1 MMGRTRL
8 PEYADAV
15 RTGWTEGELLRLHLH
30 ELPRALFDLSRE
42 RQVELLGE
50 RPPLTGTRWD
60 ALLAAVVEHM
70 CEIHDLP
77 VPEWTE
83 EKERFREIAW
93 IVGNTHEE
101 RLVATAYAPAA
112 FIRHGALPDPRSLD
126 ARGGE
131 RHVWVPGSQPHH
143 EALRRALRRA

>member
-1 MMGRTRL
+1 MGRTRL
-8 PEYADAV
+8 PEDAEAV
-15 RTGWTEGELLRLHLH
+15 RSGWTEGELLRLHLH
-30 ELPRALFDLSRE
+30 ELPRSLFDLSRE
-42 RQVELLGE
+42 RQVELLDE
-50 RPPLTGTRWD
+50 RPPPTGTPWD

-70 CEIHDLP
+70 CEIRDLP
-77 VPEWTE
+77 VPEWTK

-126 ARGGE
+126 ACGGE
-131 RHVWVPGSQPHH
+131 RHVWVPGSQPQH